1 MGDDCCRACERWAEH
16 EADPVVRDDLLVPR
30 GLALVVRGTGQS
42 VEISA
47 ARPVINV
54 GRVRGNDLVIP
65 RGSVS
70 KRQMRFLFIDG
81 AVYAED
87 LKSSCGTFVDG
98 RKISSRTRLGR
109 GAVVSFAD
117 DDIELVER

>member
-1 MGDDCCRACERWAEH
+1 MGDDCCGACARWGEREAEPIERAELQA
-16 EADPVVRDDLLVPR
+16 PR
-30 GLALVVRGTGQS
+30 GLALVVRGTGEV

-47 ARPVINV
+47 ERPIVRV
-54 GRVRGNDLVIP
+54 GRVADNDLVLRSGAI
-65 RGSVS
+65 S

-87 LKSSCGTFVDG
+87 LKSTCGTFVDG
-98 RKISSRTRLGR
+98 RKITQRTRLGR

-117 DDIELVER
+117 FDVELVER